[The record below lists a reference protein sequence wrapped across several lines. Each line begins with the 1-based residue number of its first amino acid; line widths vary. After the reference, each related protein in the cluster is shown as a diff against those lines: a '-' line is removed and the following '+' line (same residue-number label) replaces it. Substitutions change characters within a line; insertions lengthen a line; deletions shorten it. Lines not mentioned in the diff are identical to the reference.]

1 MNPEA
6 RRLFERSQARVSRVA
21 HWLRGQ
27 EVSPERGDF
36 LHFLGTG
43 GNPSGV
49 IGQRRRTGGLWLSL
63 AGQAIA
69 IDPGPGAAFHA
80 ARAHLDSRRL
90 AAVLISHG
98 HTDHYL
104 AAGALIE
111 GMCRGMSRRQGILVL
126 PGEALREGLV
136 GRFHRGEEPSP
147 WYQGGPRV
155 ETWQEGLGVA
165 VGDVLV
171 TPFRVE
177 HGPENYG
184 LLLRGGGW
192 TIAYSSDAAYV
203 RSYRDEQGRLRQVRG
218 GEPLLLPSE
227 ILEVREELALAMR
240 GADLAVLN
248 ISFFWQHAHRHL
260 TAIGAADLLRRSGV
274 RRAVITHFDQSA
286 APDADRIAAFV
297 ALESGAD
304 VVAARDGMR
313 LMLSNS

>member
-1 MNPEA
+1 MKA
-6 RRLFERSQARVSRVA
+6 RAAELFARSQSRTARVA
-21 HWLRGQ
+21 HWLRNE

-49 IGQRRRTGGLWLSL
+49 IGQKRRTGGLWLAL
-63 AGQAIA
+63 AGESVA

-90 AAVLISHG
+90 GAVLISHG

-111 GMCRGMSRRQGILVL
+111 GMCRGMSRRQGVL
-126 PGEALREGLV
+126 ALPAEALRLGLI
-136 GRFHRGEEPSP
+136 GRFHLGEEPST
-147 WYQGGPRV
+147 WYGGGPRV
-155 ETWQEGLGVA
+155 VTWQDGAAVALGQ
-165 VGDVLV
+165 LTV

-184 LLLRGGGW
+184 LVVRGGGRR
-192 TIAYSSDAAYV
+192 IAYSSDASYV
-203 RSYRDEQGRLRQVRG
+203 LSYRDASARVRRVRM
-218 GEPLLLPSE
+218 GEPLSLPE
-227 ILEVREELALAMR
+227 EVLEVREELVEAMR

-260 TAIGAADLLRRSGV
+260 TAVGAADLLRRAGV
-274 RRAVITHFDQSA
+274 KRAVISHFDASA
-286 APDADRIAAFV
+286 APDADEIAAYV
-297 ALESGAD
+297 AEESGAE

-313 LMLSNS
+313 LWLGSS